1 MNWLVLI
8 GVIVTCSGLGL
19 LLFTIGKIW
28 QAKRDQLNEL
38 EMKAQLQS
46 AIAWNL
52 GAMGCSG
59 IGLMI
64 IVLGITLK
72 AYV

>member
-28 QAKRDQLNEL
+28 QAKKDQLNEL

-46 AIAWNL
+46 AIVWNL